1 MAILDN
7 FEMKELQF
15 DFDELARSTA
25 PTRNQSMTDSVINML
40 GFNNVDV
47 EDEKNEMVG
56 QDKK

>member
-25 PTRNQSMTDSVINML
+25 LTRNQSMTDSVINML